1 MAKTLFRFF
10 QMVSDGIVQLFSA
23 GFRWFQ
29 KQLFPAILTSWCR
42 AGFFSCKKAGI
53 EMALDGFIFWQIE

>member
-29 KQLFPAILTSWCR
+29 KQLFPAILTS
-42 AGFFSCKKAGI
+42 
-53 EMALDGFIFWQIE
+53 